1 MNLGVGGTHIQT
13 IADANWDDNGG
24 NSAKLPES
32 PQCEVNHRTLEPQ
45 SNFPSLSLR
54 APAIC
59 LGRTSLD
66 WLAKKGE
73 LLAAASSQNEL
84 LPPWA
89 SSFWAGGR
97 QCLIH
102 FLPILGEN
110 KLDGNSVRVNFTGR
124 AQDKKHILNRGLK
137 P

>member
-24 NSAKLPES
+24 NFAKLPES
-32 PQCEVNHRTLEPQ
+32 PQCEVNHRTSEPQ
-45 SNFPSLSLR
+45 SNPPSLSLR
-54 APAIC
+54 SPAIC

-66 WLAKKGE
+66 WLAKKVNCW
-73 LLAAASSQNEL
+73 LQQCSNEL
-84 LPPWA
+84 LPLWA
-89 SSFWAGGR
+89 SSFWVGGR

-110 KLDGNSVRVNFTGR
+110 KLDGNSVRVNVTGR
-124 AQDKKHILNRGLK
+124 AQDKKRILNRGLK